1 MSPYIAIVAI
11 LVVGLFAVLSVLPLF
26 ATQEDEALVQLHE

>member
-26 ATQEDEALVQLHE
+26 AAQEDEALVRLHE